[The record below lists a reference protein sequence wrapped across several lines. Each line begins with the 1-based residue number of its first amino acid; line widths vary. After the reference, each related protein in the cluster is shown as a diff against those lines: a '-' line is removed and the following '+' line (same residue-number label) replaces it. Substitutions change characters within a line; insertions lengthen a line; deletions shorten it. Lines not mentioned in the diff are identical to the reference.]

1 MRLCKNW
8 PQGCYVASDMVNGQL
23 VTKLYY
29 GHTKDEAA
37 SDFID
42 YVRYLYD
49 RNYEPS
55 EIVDETFTR

>member
-8 PQGCYVASDMVNGQL
+8 GQGCYVVSDRVNGQL

-29 GHTKDEAA
+29 GRTKDEAA
-37 SDFID
+37 SDFVA

-49 RNYEPS
+49 RNYEPG
-55 EIVDETFTR
+55 EIVDETFAR